1 MKGQTMGSKLD
12 TIYFKSNKFVEAVYE
27 HGWACTKLSEA
38 VGRNR
43 QYLRQ
48 AMSNRRINYETL
60 LDMCK
65 ILGVDPDQFTGRE
78 DYIPI
83 QLSNDPIKLDT
94 EGTVVLFQA
103 IVTRAKEDYILAYRD
118 LLSGKHKIRDGHM
131 SLMVST
137 IEWELQS
144 EWFKNHLIGAITTNT
159 NAVEKMLM
167 AWRREA
173 RVLYDNQRSKRMAQS
188 SN

>member
-1 MKGQTMGSKLD
+1 MAIIANIID
-12 TIYFKSNKFVEAVYE
+12 FKATEFGKAVYD
-27 HGWACTKLSEA
+27 HGWTYSRLS
-38 VGRNR
+38 VVCGRNK

-48 AMSNRRINYETL
+48 AMANGRINADVFTRMCET
-60 LDMCK
+60 
-65 ILGVDPDQFTGRE
+65 IGVDPDQFTGRE

-144 EWFKNHLIGAITTNT
+144 EWFKNHLIGAITTNQ

-173 RVLYDNQRSKRMAQS
+173 RVLYDNQRSKRVVKS

>member
-1 MKGQTMGSKLD
+1 M
-12 TIYFKSNKFVEAVYE
+12 
-27 HGWACTKLSEA
+27 
-38 VGRNR
+38 
-43 QYLRQ
+43 RQ
-48 AMSNRRINYETL
+48 AVANGRVNADVFARMCET
-60 LDMCK
+60 
-65 ILGVDPDQFTGRE
+65 IGVDPDQFTGRE

-144 EWFKNHLIGAITTNT
+144 EWFKNHLIGAITTNQ

-173 RVLYDNQRSKRMAQS
+173 RVLYDNQRSKRMVKS